1 MQVFLVRKIVGVD
14 AGKLFA
20 MKVLRKASLKG
31 IHCVVLV
38 VIDDVLL
45 PVRDRVRT
53 KMERDILSDVIHPFI
68 VTLHYGECMYVA

>member
-38 VIDDVLL
+38 VIDDVLFQL
-45 PVRDRVRT
+45 GT
-53 KMERDILSDVIHPFI
+53 EYGLKWKGTFYLMLSILS
-68 VTLHYGECMYVA
+68 L